1 MYYLKEINKIFKYY
15 NIIKNSLIL
24 AVLIIVIDYLNIP
37 TQFIQKDM
45 FLSAIILL
53 LFIILALL
61 DIIFNKRYLLVVA
74 KSINIIDKL
83 LLTNIFS
90 MIFYSIYLI
99 RDFKVYKMI
108 ILVIL
113 IVAEFI
119 LIVCRLIYI
128 RKLLKKQNVKKINTY
143 DLKEFHE
150 QDFSKSDANDLI
162 LFNEND
168 VKYDLLNRSIF
179 VNYISD
185 VINQCNPQK
194 SFVFALNGAWGS
206 GKTTILNLV
215 KDTLKSEKIII
226 IDNFNPW
233 KYNSNETL
241 FRGFYDSITKNE
253 NFDFDYSLYK
263 KIYNVY
269 KVLILGNDSIF
280 NKINFD
286 IHFGNNN
293 YSVNELKSIIATY
306 LKLNNKKVVYIIDNI
321 DRLDKEQI
329 LIIFKTISTLFDFD
343 NFVYLLSFDE
353 VRVKKIFENEL
364 KIDANYLNKI
374 INSSINLP
382 NTNVDTIAEI
392 AIKTIM
398 KLFDYYDVENLEK
411 TRFLEMFSKLSKK
424 FKDIREMKR
433 FLNYISAYI
442 KSNDIQEQVNIGDFV
457 IVQLLKYLNIDLYNT
472 IYTNPTFFVSEDM
485 MLCNMKSTEYF
496 LAEKFNIV
504 AKEFYQKLFDIKE
517 NEEYKEILTILFPYI
532 SNYNRGYE
540 IKTTIPF
547 NHDSS
552 LYDDSV
558 SNKRIFN
565 GRYFEHYFEL
575 TPGKYANLL
584 KEVNDFIKKINY
596 MDNNKKVSLQYQIFL
611 SENISN
617 QKFKLEIL
625 NKSLDKIDKN
635 VIEYLMESVYEN
647 INKVCINSDGA
658 MMLDTR
664 ERCILIISDILN
676 IIDIER
682 AKDKVEDFINKNDNL
697 NDIDKLVY
705 WLNPNKQYQRNLKEE
720 IYQHIKD
727 KFKEK
732 LNYIINNDIDILD
745 YKYGKFSILI
755 LKKHDIEEEKIKN
768 YIKSIVNDKNI
779 FRFLRNFIN
788 EWIGNKY
795 SYEFNQERL
804 YEFISKEELDKI
816 IESIGYELNFEQQI
830 ILDIYNKKITSDE
843 GFDLPIDYNKL

>member
-24 AVLIIVIDYLNIP
+24 AVLIIVVDYLNIP

-99 RDFKVYKMI
+99 IDFKLYKMI

-496 LAEKFNIV
+496 LTEKFNIV

-584 KEVNDFIKKINY
+584 KEVNDFIKKNY
-596 MDNNKKVSLQYQIFL
+596 KKHNEKRYDLI
-611 SENISN
+611 SEAS
-617 QKFKLEIL
+617 
-625 NKSLDKIDKN
+625 
-635 VIEYLMESVYEN
+635 
-647 INKVCINSDGA
+647 
-658 MMLDTR
+658 
-664 ERCILIISDILN
+664 SDIRRCLFSISSSNWLN
-676 IIDIER
+676 GMNIRWMFDQC
-682 AKDKVEDFINKNDNL
+682 DKEYNEDFIVRDAGNVDSSICVVLIGCIDSPFGLGNCGFCGFENCAQMKKAGTNCAFNVTDLGIAIGSTVSVAADHRIDNRVMYSAGKGAIKIGFLPRDVKFCYGIPL
-697 NDIDKLVY
+697 N
-705 WLNPNKQYQRNLKEE
+705 
-720 IYQHIKD
+720 
-727 KFKEK
+727 
-732 LNYIINNDIDILD
+732 
-745 YKYGKFSILI
+745 STS
-755 LKKHDIEEEKIKN
+755 
-768 YIKSIVNDKNI
+768 KSIYFDRNPGSV
-779 FRFLRNFIN
+779 LR
-788 EWIGNKY
+788 
-795 SYEFNQERL
+795 
-804 YEFISKEELDKI
+804 
-816 IESIGYELNFEQQI
+816 
-830 ILDIYNKKITSDE
+830 
-843 GFDLPIDYNKL
+843 